1 MQKNSE
7 TEILFKNDVIN
18 KSQLKGLMAL
28 AFQKYGTVK
37 SSIIADRIKNLTF
50 HYATRSG
57 ISISIEDLRVPYK
70 KKQLIGLTSNEVNA
84 TEEKYGIGNI
94 TNVERF
100 QKVIDIWNNT
110 SCLLYTSPSPR
121 D

>member
-70 KKQLIGLTSNEVNA
+70 KKQLIGKTCYIFKNKTGLHFEIRYKGDPVNPQ
-84 TEEKYGIGNI
+84 KYLN
-94 TNVERF
+94 F
-100 QKVIDIWNNT
+100 
-110 SCLLYTSPSPR
+110 
-121 D
+121 

>member
-1 MQKNSE
+1 MPFGRFAASGTFGVRRSRSAASRPPVLLEQGLGLIFGAFFLGLWDAE
-7 TEILFKNDVIN
+7 TSI
-18 KSQLKGLMAL
+18 QKGLMAL

-84 TEEKYGIGNI
+84 TEEKY
-94 TNVERF
+94 
-100 QKVIDIWNNT
+100 
-110 SCLLYTSPSPR
+110 
-121 D
+121 

>member
-57 ISISIEDLRVPYK
+57 I
-70 KKQLIGLTSNEVNA
+70 QLVLKIYVFLIKRSN
-84 TEEKYGIGNI
+84 
-94 TNVERF
+94 
-100 QKVIDIWNNT
+100 
-110 SCLLYTSPSPR
+110 
-121 D
+121 